1 MGATKDM
8 MIDEMFPPKT
18 EEEMNKEDDE
28 WNDMMFDLPTFVSS
42 DTFKVPRGH
51 AFVVK
56 LDRTTYDFEHI
67 IGKEIVINGKSYI
80 GLDVSKYAN
89 VPPWHI
95 GSPIAILARR
105 NFMKTSVATS
115 NIIRWLIGCA
125 LLFGVYSE
133 TGGWTTFVIF
143 LLFLN
148 DEARR
153 FTKNMQQKFM
163 AKRDEWTSNK
173 SEEKEGH

>member
-1 MGATKDM
+1 
-8 MIDEMFPPKT
+8 MI
-18 EEEMNKEDDE
+18 
-28 WNDMMFDLPTFVSS
+28 DLPTFVSS
-42 DTFKVPRGH
+42 NTFKVLRGH

-89 VPPWHI
+89 VPPWHM

-105 NFMKTSVATS
+105 NFMKTSVVTS

-153 FTKNMQQKFM
+153 FTKNMQQKTKILRYILDKKIKFT
-163 AKRDEWTSNK
+163 RDDPGQTNAQADAVCLYV
-173 SEEKEGH
+173 

>member
-1 MGATKDM
+1 
-8 MIDEMFPPKT
+8 MI
-18 EEEMNKEDDE
+18 
-28 WNDMMFDLPTFVSS
+28 DLPTFVSS

-56 LDRTTYDFEHI
+56 LDKTTYDFEHI
-67 IGKEIVINGKSYI
+67 IGKEIVINGKFYI
-80 GLDVSKYAN
+80 GLDVSKYAD

-95 GSPIAILARR
+95 GSPIAILAKR
-105 NFMKTSVATS
+105 NKMKTSVATS
-115 NIIRWLIGCA
+115 NIIKCLIRWLIGCA
-125 LLFGVYSE
+125 LLFGVHSE

-148 DEARR
+148 NEARR
-153 FTKNMQQKFM
+153 FAKSMQQKFM
-163 AKRDEWTSNK
+163 TKRDEWTSNK

>member
-1 MGATKDM
+1 
-8 MIDEMFPPKT
+8 MI
-18 EEEMNKEDDE
+18 
-28 WNDMMFDLPTFVSS
+28 DLPTFVSS

-56 LDRTTYDFEHI
+56 LDKTTHDFEHI
-67 IGKEIVINGKSYI
+67 IGKEIIINSKSYI
-80 GLDVSKYAN
+80 GLDVSKHAN
-89 VPPWHI
+89 VPPWRM
-95 GSPIAILARR
+95 GSPIAILAKR

-115 NIIRWLIGCA
+115 NIIRCLIRWLIGCA

-148 DEARR
+148 NEARR
-153 FTKNMQQKFM
+153 FAKSMQQKFM
-163 AKRDEWTSNK
+163 TKRDEWTSNK